1 MQKIFRVA
9 LIVTI
14 LVVAGT
20 IMDTSGQ
27 SRSELTIKLGEDKNV
42 CETEISVS
50 FVELVEDSRCPI
62 GVECIQAG
70 NAVIRLKLAQGN
82 GEPQTVTLETAK
94 EDDKFDFH
102 GYEVSL
108 ISVDPYPKAD
118 VEVAKEAHS
127 VRISVTRKGE

>member
-1 MQKIFRVA
+1 MQKIFRIASV
-9 LIVTI
+9 IVI
-14 LVVAGT
+14 FVVAGT
-20 IMDTSGQ
+20 IMNTAAQ
-27 SRSELTIKLGEDKNV
+27 SKSELTIKLGEDKKV
-42 CETEISVS
+42 CESEISVS

-62 GVECIQAG
+62 GVECIHAG
-70 NAVIRLKLAQGN
+70 NAVIRLKIAQGN

-118 VEVAKEAHS
+118 VGVAKEAYS
-127 VRISVTRKGE
+127 VRISVTKKGE